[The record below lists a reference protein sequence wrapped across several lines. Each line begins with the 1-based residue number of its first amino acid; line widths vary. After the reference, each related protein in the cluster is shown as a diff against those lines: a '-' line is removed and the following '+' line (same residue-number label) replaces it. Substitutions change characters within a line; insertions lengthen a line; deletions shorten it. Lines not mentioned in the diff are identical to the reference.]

1 MARIS
6 PRFLTRNTAASY
18 RHAEPVPADFGACLM
33 GTKATGEIEFS
44 LTREGEAGAPRVYV
58 ALTYAEA
65 ERLGSFA
72 EEMRKGKPLQ
82 HHMARRVYL
91 INGEHRATVR
101 GWWNGPDWEPDT
113 TTPPECPTCSLSLA
127 TVRALFAMASVTG
140 AAWTVD
146 GLTIEHLI

>member
-1 MARIS
+1 MARIT

-18 RHAEPVPADFGACLM
+18 RHADEVPADFGACLS
-33 GTKATGEIEFS
+33 GNATRGEVGFS
-44 LTREGEAGAPRVYV
+44 LTRDEPGEPRVYV
-58 ALTYAEA
+58 SLTYAEA

-72 EEMRKGKPLQ
+72 EEMRKGKPLW

-113 TTPPECPTCSLSLA
+113 ATPPECRTCSLSVA

-140 AAWTVD
+140 SAWTVD
-146 GLTIEHLI
+146 GLTIDHLI